1 LIPEASPYRKRQEPI
16 VCLGPLLS
24 LRFLIRCH
32 EVIPSPHPAVLA
44 ISVLDIDRDIPQ
56 ITA

>member
-1 LIPEASPYRKRQEPI
+1 
-16 VCLGPLLS
+16 LLS
-24 LRFLIRCH
+24 LRSLIRCH
-32 EVIPSPHPAVLA
+32 EVIPSPRPAVLV